1 MKRKFLV
8 LLCLVTIVALLC
20 TSCDLLN
27 GGNGSNDNQGD
38 SETCEHTFSKRWSMS
53 ATEHWHV
60 ATCEHA
66 TEKSDVAKHSD
77 SDEDGMCD
85 VCEYEIGHHHTW
97 ASEWSTDANYHWKN
111 ATCSHT
117 GEKGEIAAHNDANK
131 NGACDVCATHVHVVD
146 IFGMCT
152 VCNEQV
158 SEPDVTNLAYIIP
171 VILSNADRTNSG
183 KISFTNVNTSIE
195 DEEKIA
201 NTQVIDYILGNAGA
215 YYKMF
220 TETYRS
226 GLDADAIHRDKEKST
241 QEAWYELLADDTL
254 SGVYR
259 TEMDG
264 EVSGFMI
271 DDTPARDLLSGFY
284 FAVSTLTD
292 AYGAE
297 NVLNNLYK
305 LATGNPYS
313 KFESGYDNGV
323 YSFSFDYLSV
333 ETDTAEG
340 EGNHVDFYDVTVSFT
355 VSDNGALTTLN
366 IECDCYTNSTE
377 SELDQ
382 DYTYDQNSNTI
393 AMKDTAVADTYVYAI
408 TQTEGE
414 RTYVPE
420 YTKDSFI
427 PEDFDTFLDEEL
439 TEELGQ
445 TVTITIGDFV
455 NLYMGNC
462 TPEYASVDYIIDTL
476 VVSVDESV
484 ECFHYGNNVS
494 FYPSA
499 VGTYSV
505 TVTLGGKTIS
515 FTIEVEAE
523 EIIGGGDEPTEGGI
537 YVTITDNNCW
547 VDEAVFTAP
556 ADGDYTF
563 IIPAGYGAFDK
574 KDCDTMKNNPYVD
587 PGDPEK
593 PEDKNGGSFTVSL
606 MEGQTYTF
614 YVKHDKKNVTV
625 YISYTVSDYTGTGE
639 VGGPDSG
646 VATNIVSGSYF
657 GTGAGGTCT
666 LVIDAEAYIATMNG
680 YTYMYTFEDGD
691 VVIYLNDNPMDGSLL
706 DITVG
711 SNGVPT
717 EFVWNGN
724 YYDVITTE
732 DDSVDSIV
740 AGTYL
745 GTDADGNQA
754 LTVVIEGN
762 TVTFTFVSDLE
773 GTDTLTVTY
782 EIEHGYVLLYNEE
795 GIKLPGTAA
804 TLEIDENGTPIRASF
819 NGSYTLAK

>member
-8 LLCLVTIVALLC
+8 LLCLVTILSLLC
-20 TSCDLLN
+20 TSCDASN
-27 GGNGSNDNQGD
+27 KGSDDEQGD
-38 SETCEHTFSKRWSMS
+38 ETCEHTFSKRWSMS

-77 SDEDGMCD
+77 ADEDGMCD
-85 VCEYEIGHHHTW
+85 VCEYEIGHNHTW
-97 ASEWSTDANYHWKN
+97 ASEWSSDANYHWKN
-111 ATCSHT
+111 AICSHT
-117 GEKGEIAAHNDANK
+117 GEKGEIAEHNDANK
-131 NGACDVCATHVHVVD
+131 NGACDVCAAHVHVVD

-158 SEPDVTNLAYIIP
+158 AEPDVTNLAYIIP
-171 VILSNADRTNSG
+171 VILANADRTNSG
-183 KISFTNVNTSIE
+183 KISFTNVNASLE
-195 DEEKIA
+195 DEEKIIV
-201 NTQVIDYILGNAGA
+201 TQVIDYVLGNAGA

-220 TETYRS
+220 TDTYRS
-226 GLDADAIHRDKEKST
+226 GLGVDATPYNEETAT
-241 QEAWYELLADDTL
+241 QEAWYELLANDTL

-259 TEMDG
+259 TKMDG

-333 ETDTAEG
+333 QTDTAQG
-340 EGNHVDFYDVTVSFT
+340 EGNHVDYYKVTVSFT

-366 IECDCYTNSTE
+366 IGCDCYTNSTL

-393 AMKDTAVADTYVYAI
+393 TMKDTAIADTYIYVI

-414 RTYVPE
+414 RTYTPE
-420 YTKDSFI
+420 YTKSSFI
-427 PEDFDTFLDEEL
+427 PQDFDTFLDEEL
-439 TEELGQ
+439 TEELGE

-484 ECFHYGNNVS
+484 AYFSYGNNVS

-515 FTIEVEAE
+515 FTIEVEE
-523 EIIGGGDEPTEGGI
+523 EKIIGGGDELPSDGTI
-537 YVTITDNNCW
+537 SVTITDNNGW
-547 VDEAVFTAP
+547 FDIAEFTAP

-563 IIPAGYGAFDK
+563 IIPAGYGAYSVDAFNKFGDA
-574 KDCDTMKNNPYVD
+574 YVD
-587 PGDPEK
+587 PDDPHH
-593 PEDKNGGSFTVSL
+593 PEYKEGGTFTVSL
-606 MEGQTYTF
+606 AAGETHQF
-614 YVKHDKKNVTV
+614 YVKYSKKNVTV
-625 YISYTVSDYTGTGE
+625 YIAYTVSEYTGTGNAGGNGGE
-639 VGGPDSG
+639 ATGVVGG
-646 VATNIVSGSYF
+646 SYL
-657 GTGAGGTCT
+657 GTGAAGTCT
-666 LVIDAEAYIATMNG
+666 LVIDAEANVVTMNG
-680 YTYMYTFEDGD
+680 YTYMYIFEDGD
-691 VVIYLNDNPMDGSLL
+691 VVIYLNDNPMPDYLL

-724 YYDVITTE
+724 YYDVLTSE

-740 AGTYL
+740 EGTYI
-745 GTDADGNQA
+745 GTDVDGNQA
-754 LTVVIEGN
+754 LTVVVEGN
-762 TVTFTFVSDLE
+762 TVTFTFVSELE
-773 GTDTLTVTY
+773 GTDTLTATY
-782 EIEHGYVLLYNEE
+782 EIDHGYVLLYDDE

-804 TLEIDENGTPIRASF
+804 TLEIDEDGTPIRASF

>member
-8 LLCLVTIVALLC
+8 LLCLVTILSLLC
-20 TSCDLLN
+20 TSCDALN
-27 GGNGSNDNQGD
+27 KGSDDEQGD
-38 SETCEHTFSKRWSMS
+38 ETCEHTFSKRWSMS
-53 ATEHWHV
+53 ATEHWHA

-66 TEKSDVAKHSD
+66 TEKSDVANHTD
-77 SDEDGMCD
+77 ADENGMCD
-85 VCEYEIGHHHTW
+85 VCEYEIGHNHTW
-97 ASEWSTDANYHWKN
+97 TAEWFSDANYHWKN

-117 GEKGEIAAHNDANK
+117 GEKGDIAEHTDSDK

-146 IFGMCT
+146 IYGMCT
-152 VCNEQV
+152 VCNEKV

-183 KISFTNVNTSIE
+183 KISFTNVNTSVK
-195 DEEKIA
+195 DEEKITV
-201 NTQVIDYILGNAGA
+201 NQVIDYILGNAGA

-226 GLDADAIHRDKEKST
+226 GLDADAIHRDKENST

-259 TEMDG
+259 AEMYG
-264 EVSGFMI
+264 QVSGFMI

-305 LATGNPYS
+305 LANDYYS
-313 KFESGYDNGV
+313 KFETGYDNGV

-333 ETDTAEG
+333 QTDTAEG

-393 AMKDTAVADTYVYAI
+393 TMKDTAVADTYVYAI

-439 TEELGQ
+439 TEELGE

-484 ECFHYGNNVS
+484 EYFYYGNNVS

-505 TVTLGGKTIS
+505 TVTLGGKTIA

-523 EIIGGGDEPTEGGI
+523 EIIGGGDEPTEGAI
-537 YVTITDNNCW
+537 SVTITDNNGW
-547 VDEAVFTAP
+547 FDIAEFTAP

-563 IIPAGYGAFDK
+563 IIPAGYGAYSVDAF
-574 KDCDTMKNNPYVD
+574 NRFGAAYVD
-587 PGDPEK
+587 PDNPDT
-593 PEDKNGGSFTVSL
+593 PWDKEGGSFTVSL
-606 MEGQTYTF
+606 AAGETHQF
-614 YVKHDKKNVTV
+614 YVKYYKKNVTV
-625 YISYTVSDYTGTGE
+625 YISYTVSEYTGTGNA
-639 VGGPDSG
+639 GGNGG

-666 LVIDAEAYIATMNG
+666 LVIDAETNTAIMNG
-680 YTYMYTFEDGD
+680 YTYMYIFEDGD
-691 VVIYLNDNPMDGSLL
+691 VVIYLNDNPMADYLL

-740 AGTYL
+740 EGTYV
-745 GTDADGNQA
+745 GTDVDGNQA
-754 LTVVIEGN
+754 LTVVVVGN

-782 EIEHGYVLLYNEE
+782 EIEHGYVLLYNDE

-804 TLEIDENGTPIRASF
+804 TLEIDEDGTPIRASF
-819 NGSYTLAK
+819 NGSYILA